1 MKFIVTGGAGFIGS
15 CIVRTLND
23 MGYEDIVV
31 VDNVGSTD
39 KWKNIRSKHFCD
51 YIHKDKFLSILPSL
65 SDITHVIHMG
75 ACSSTTEKNFDYLY
89 INNFEY
95 SRQLWNYCAEQGISF
110 LYASSAATYGDGS
123 LGFSDRMDIRP
134 LLPLN
139 GYGYSKQLF
148 DLWTQKQER
157 HPLQYVG
164 MKFFNVYGPN
174 EYSKDTMASVIY
186 HAYRTII
193 REGKIRLFKS
203 YREDCADGEQRRDFL
218 YVKDLCSVIKFFINK
233 PAISGL
239 FNVGTGN
246 AETFNKLAAAV
257 FNALGKD
264 PVIEYIEMPKFIREK
279 YQYFTQAEM
288 NKLSAAGYNNPFYDL
303 KHGADD
309 YVKNYLEKKFMI
321 Y

>member
-1 MKFIVTGGAGFIGS
+1 MKFVVTGGAGFIGS

-23 MGYEDIVV
+23 MGYEDIIV

-39 KWKNIRSKHFCD
+39 KWRNIRNKHFCD
-51 YIHKDKFLSILPSL
+51 YIHKDRFLSILPSL

-95 SRQLWNYCAEQGISF
+95 SRRLWNYCAEQGISF

-123 LGFSDRMDIRP
+123 LGFSDRMDIRG

-157 HPLQYVG
+157 HPLQSVG

-203 YREDCADGEQRRDFL
+203 YREDCAEGEQKRDFL

-233 PAISGL
+233 PATSGL

-264 PVIEYIEMPKFIREK
+264 PVIEYIEMPEFIREK
-279 YQYFTQAEM
+279 YQYFTQAEI
-288 NKLSAAGYNNPFYDL
+288 NKLSAAGYNSPFHNL
-303 KHGADD
+303 EHGTED
-309 YVKNYLEKKFMI
+309 YVKNYLEKEFLV